1 MGSRLGRAIVQL
13 RRPSRHRARS
23 IAIYRHV
30 DGLLHM
36 PGTNVLH
43 VLVSLVRDND
53 RWKQLPRPV
62 YLHAYQRHR
71 RCEPLSRP
79 SPGGGSWG
87 CGTAMR
93 PNDGSLL
100 HMSVAMRSRGPP
112 AATSLP
118 TVAFQSCRGRVRSC
132 PRRSSR
138 AWLRSRA
145 IALLASSTSSS
156 AHQHARGGTPPGRKN
171 TGRSNQ
177 VMILSSS
184 FVVISLCMPLA
195 PLTRAPPPTTTH
207 IGVPD

>member
-1 MGSRLGRAIVQL
+1 MVQL

-43 VLVSLVRDND
+43 VLVSLVPDND

-62 YLHAYQRHR
+62 YLHTYQRHR

-79 SPGGGSWG
+79 SPVGCWG

-100 HMSVAMRSRGPP
+100 HMSVATRSRGSP

-138 AWLRSRA
+138 ARLRSRA

-156 AHQHARGGTPPGRKN
+156 AHQHARGGTPPSRKN

-184 FVVISLCMPLA
+184 FVVISLCMPPA
-195 PLTRAPPPTTTH
+195 PLTRAPPTTMIH
-207 IGVPD
+207 AGVPN